1 MRALSLAALQA
12 AAATSSAFL
21 ASDRP
26 RASEPTLVSANSRA
40 SEGHGLELAV
50 RLAVCLAGLFGG
62 SSGFRAMFMT
72 IPLELPTVWKA
83 TRGS

>member
-12 AAATSSAFL
+12 ATSTAFL

-40 SEGHGLELAV
+40 SKGHGLELAV
-50 RLAVCLAGLFGG
+50 RLAECLAGLFGG
-62 SSGFRAMFMT
+62 SSGFRPMFMT